1 MPPDAIDAPA
11 RPAALLRAAADLLW
25 PAACGGCGGPGT
37 SWCPA
42 CAHALAVG
50 PVALELADGTPLR
63 AAAPHAGP
71 ARELLLEVKERHRAE
86 LRPVAAA
93 AIATAVRALPPPGAP
108 VSLVPVPSRRAS
120 RRARGGDLVADLAAR
135 AAARERAAG
144 RPTAVA
150 RVLRVR
156 RGVADQ
162 TLLRARE
169 RRVNLAGAFG
179 VRGPVPVGPCVVVDD
194 VATTTATAAEA
205 VRALR
210 AAGAVVAG
218 VACLTAA
225 ASPVPAPPAPA
236 GGHAARQTWARRGRG
251 V

>member
-1 MPPDAIDAPA
+1 MPPDAIDVPA
-11 RPAALLRAAADLLW
+11 RPGALLRAAADLLW

-42 CAHALAVG
+42 CARALAVG

-144 RPTAVA
+144 RPAAVA

-179 VRGPVPVGPCVVVDD
+179 VRGPVPIGPCVVVDD

-210 AAGAVVAG
+210 AAGALVAG

-225 ASPVPAPPAPA
+225 SPVPAPPATA